1 MRFADLDA
9 ITVDA
14 NGTLVELRDP
24 TPALRQALADRG
36 VARDEAIV
44 RRAFEAEMAF
54 YVPRTATGRDA
65 ESLQRLRID
74 CALVFL
80 AAAQADLEPESFVEA
95 YIAGLVFEPAADAVE
110 ALRGWRARGLAVA
123 VVSNWD
129 VSLDEQLERLG
140 LAAHVDA
147 VVTSAG
153 AGVEKPDPA
162 IFHAA
167 LEQLGVLPGR
177 ALHIGDGAGDEEGAR
192 AVGMHFRWA
201 PVATALDG
209 VAA

>member
-1 MRFADLDA
+1 MHFAELDA

-24 TPALRQALADRG
+24 APALRQALAERG
-36 VARDEAIV
+36 VERAQDAV
-44 RRAFEAEMAF
+44 RRAFDAEAAF
-54 YVPRTATGRDA
+54 YLPRSSAGRD
-65 ESLQRLRID
+65 EQSLQRLRVD
-74 CALVFL
+74 CARVFL
-80 AAAQADLEPESFVEA
+80 AHVDADLDPESFVEA
-95 YIAGLVFEPAADAVE
+95 YAAGLVFEPAPGAVE
-110 ALRGWRARGLAVA
+110 AVRGWRARGLAVA

-129 VSLDEQLERLG
+129 VSLPGQLDRLG
-140 LAAHVDA
+140 ITPHLDA

-153 AGVEKPDPA
+153 AGAEKPDPA

-167 LEQLGVLPGR
+167 LDLLGVLPAR
-177 ALHIGDGAGDEEGAR
+177 ALHVGDSESDERGAR
-192 AVGMHFRWA
+192 AAGMRFAWA